1 MYNLLYTCSFNY
13 FMAISVETENFVQT
27 STKPQTLVVLG
38 EHTFD
43 HGYLYGRAWYF
54 NGDPPEKPVT
64 WEDVVDFIK
73 GNFLEPDRAG
83 FLDEERL
90 RDNAGFL
97 VGWMSGM
104 FFPR

>member
-1 MYNLLYTCSFNY
+1 LIYIQITRGESH
-13 FMAISVETENFVQT
+13 MAVQAAT
-27 STKPQTLVVLG
+27 SLIVLG
-38 EHTFD
+38 EQHFD
-43 HGYLYGRAWYF
+43 HGYLCGRAWYF

-73 GNFLEPDRAG
+73 GNFLELDREG

-97 VGWMSGM
+97 VGWISGM
-104 FFPR
+104 FIPAGRSQS